1 MCVCIFLVERV
12 ISFFFL
18 DVTRCTVSRASLA
31 RPRAKKTGDTPPSHA
46 GVTAVLQ
53 GLLLQLTAI
62 GITASGG
69 NRGRRPSFVRRGN
82 SNPQKSAVSAHSG
95 RHHGYMLLYFCPFGA
110 NCTPTS
116 PSTFTGIL
124 EVLGVLGVVGALE
137 YVGKQRQCVA
147 RQSARRMMTRLS
159 PCLGME
165 GFIFPF
171 VRVAYEL
178 VRYHQAASSQSRCSP
193 QCAPIWLTGLLP
205 LDRARIA
212 RPKPLQ
218 E

>member
-1 MCVCIFLVERV
+1 MCACVLVFFFLSILCRVLCSRSCSVPFFFGKRFGVCVCVCFFLVERV

-69 NRGRRPSFVRRGN
+69 SRGRRPSFVRRGN

-95 RHHGYMLLYFCPFGA
+95 RHHG
-110 NCTPTS
+110 
-116 PSTFTGIL
+116 
-124 EVLGVLGVVGALE
+124 
-137 YVGKQRQCVA
+137 
-147 RQSARRMMTRLS
+147 
-159 PCLGME
+159 
-165 GFIFPF
+165 
-171 VRVAYEL
+171 
-178 VRYHQAASSQSRCSP
+178 
-193 QCAPIWLTGLLP
+193 
-205 LDRARIA
+205 
-212 RPKPLQ
+212 
-218 E
+218 